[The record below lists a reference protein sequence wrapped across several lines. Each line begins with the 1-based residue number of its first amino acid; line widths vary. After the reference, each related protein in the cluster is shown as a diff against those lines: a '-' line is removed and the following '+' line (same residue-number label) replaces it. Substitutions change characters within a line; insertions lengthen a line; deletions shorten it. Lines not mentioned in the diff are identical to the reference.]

1 MKDVKIIT
9 ARDLKKLYAVKTML
23 DDLLEGT
30 DAPRRVRRKKRAAE
44 ATATETP
51 PAAETKPAGRKRTRA
66 RTRKKPADAEVP
78 QTEAAG

>member
-30 DAPRRVRRKKRAAE
+30 DAPRRVRRKKRAS
-44 ATATETP
+44 ATETETP
-51 PAAETKPAGRKRTRA
+51 PAAEVKPAGLKKRIRA
-66 RTRKKPADAEVP
+66 RRKKPADTEAT

>member
-30 DAPRRVRRKKRAAE
+30 DAPRRVRRKKRAS
-44 ATATETP
+44 ATETETP
-51 PAAETKPAGRKRTRA
+51 PATETKPAGFRKRTRA
-66 RTRKKPADAEVP
+66 RTRKKPADSEVT